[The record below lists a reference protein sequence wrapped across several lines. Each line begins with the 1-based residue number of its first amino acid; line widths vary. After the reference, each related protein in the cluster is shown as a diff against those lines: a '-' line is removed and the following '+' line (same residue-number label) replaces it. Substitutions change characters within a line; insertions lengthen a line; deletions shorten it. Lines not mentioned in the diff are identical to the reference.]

1 MPGKLSGGRLL
12 LQTGDCGGGQNKKMN
27 MEILEPVYY
36 NYCFNLCRIRE
47 DMKRGDWKKIL
58 EEYRDLLDMGK
69 AKAFISVCNI
79 ELELLRQT
87 EENTQ
92 ETEIWIQEQFLQTLK
107 YGLTEQERCVYEGS
121 MARIVC
127 SMRF

>member
-1 MPGKLSGGRLL
+1 M
-12 LQTGDCGGGQNKKMN
+12 
-27 MEILEPVYY
+27 
-36 NYCFNLCRIRE
+36 
-47 DMKRGDWKKIL
+47 

-92 ETEIWIQEQFLQTLK
+92 ETEKWIQGQFLQTLK

-127 SMRF
+127 SMRFNPTNCLEALEKDREKLRTSHAGAIPYMEGD